1 MKEMIKNIR
10 SMWNEELIGLAK
22 NRFLPTELQM
32 AIADNSYRRAH
43 IYLIENSGL
52 APEVRDYLWSD
63 RANSGYL
70 YKTLLISN
78 GHYPDR
84 EDKYLE
90 LFERYPG
97 AWSRSAWRMKNA
109 FVDASPRYWLK
120 ARGLTAGSIHTPAH
134 LLNRIYDT
142 HYCLRDRHVTRSNA
156 WTSNYN
162 QKIFVE
168 HPNCDLTLAI
178 KISQCGISEVEQKAF
193 SKIVELSK

>member
-1 MKEMIKNIR
+1 MIKNVR
-10 SMWNEELIGLAK
+10 SMWNDELIGLAR

-52 APEVRDYLWSD
+52 DPEVRDYLWSD

-70 YKTLLISN
+70 YKTQLISN

-97 AWSRSAWRMKNA
+97 AWSRSAWRMKHA
-109 FVDASPRYWLK
+109 FVDGNSRYWLK
-120 ARGLTAGSIHTPAH
+120 VRGLTPGAVHTPAH
-134 LLNRIYDT
+134 LLNRIYDA
-142 HYCLRDRHVTRSNA
+142 HYCLRGRHTTRRDSWRVSHDQN
-156 WTSNYN
+156 S
-162 QKIFVE
+162 FVD
-168 HPNCDLTLAI
+168 HPNCDLALAI
-178 KISQCGISEVEQKAF
+178 KISQCGISEVEQQAF
-193 SKIVELSK
+193 SKIVKLSK